1 LISCSVA
8 SGLKLLPSLP
18 LLPAAAGLLLLSC
31 HQLTAKAAVRMAI
44 AAGAHADV
52 SAYEIYQEATM
63 TVGNSS
69 TDSTLLQG
77 MATQA
82 AAEQADSKTSN

>member
-1 LISCSVA
+1 
-8 SGLKLLPSLP
+8 
-18 LLPAAAGLLLLSC
+18 
-31 HQLTAKAAVRMAI
+31 MAI